1 MMRGYDVQY
10 KNIYPL
16 FLCVII
22 DIETKTKQWREPLK
36 GVYAEVYK
44 RLNRRARYSING
56 EVNFISKVE
65 KRG

>member
-22 DIETKTKQWREPLK
+22 DIENIVKSKIKQWREPLK
-36 GVYAEVYK
+36 VAYVEGYK
-44 RLNRRARYSING
+44 RLNKLC
-56 EVNFISKVE
+56 F
-65 KRG
+65 

>member
-22 DIETKTKQWREPLK
+22 DIETKIKQWREPLK
-36 GVYAEVYK
+36 VAYVEGYK
-44 RLNRRARYSING
+44 RLNKLC
-56 EVNFISKVE
+56 F
-65 KRG
+65 